1 ICSVGAKALRSSK
14 VASATPTTVPL
25 VRRENSRVPQSLQN
39 TRSSASDDGKR
50 AVSPATESA
59 RWSNSARAKNGEP
72 IAFWQLRQW
81 QMRTLSGSPSVLNR
95 TAPHRHPPSR
105 MAPISIR
112 RPAAG
117 NVEHRAGRECTILR
131 CQPGDHR
138 REFFHQHKPCLRYLR
153 QHEVNV
159 LLRHLVEDRGL

>member
-59 RWSNSARAKNGEP
+59 RWSNCARAKNGEP

-95 TAPHRHPPSR
+95 TAPQKHPPSR
-105 MAPISIR
+105 VMPISIGR
-112 RPAAG
+112 SAAR
-117 NVEHRAGRECTILR
+117 NVEHGAGGERAILR
-131 CQPGDHR
+131 RQPRHHR
-138 REFFHQHKPCLRYLR
+138 REFFDEDETCL
-153 QHEVNV
+153 
-159 LLRHLVEDRGL
+159 